1 MPILEPSQ
9 LVVGELYT
17 VLSKVPP
24 IQTYTQNFS
33 HVTPDGSAAFHTED
47 GKIVEYMKDTH
58 YFFKDGDKNIR
69 TQKAILNMQ
78 HASNENLPSYAKVA
92 EEQFGENL
100 EQKLNRMNGLGGS
113 SRRRK
118 NRKSR
123 MSRKNRKSRTT
134 RKNRKSRKS
143 RSNTRRR

>member
-1 MPILEPSQ
+1 MPILEPGQ

-17 VLSKVPP
+17 VLSKIPP

-47 GKIVEYMKDTH
+47 GKIVEYMKDKH

-69 TQKAILNMQ
+69 TQKAILTMQ
-78 HASNENLPSYAKVA
+78 HASNENLPSYGYT
-92 EEQFGENL
+92 EETL
-100 EQKLNRMNGLGGS
+100 EERMNRMNGL
-113 SRRRK
+113 RK
-118 NRKSR
+118 
-123 MSRKNRKSRTT
+123 

-143 RSNTRRR
+143 RKTRKSRKNRNTRKNRKNRTNRTTRRR

>member
-17 VLSKVPP
+17 VLSRVPP

-47 GKIVEYMKDTH
+47 GKIVEYLKDNH

-78 HASNENLPSYAKVA
+78 HASNANLPSYVNVA
-92 EEQFGENL
+92 EKQFGETL
-100 EQKLNRMNGLGGS
+100 EQKMNRMNGLG
-113 SRRRK
+113 RRRK

-123 MSRKNRKSRTT
+123 NT
-134 RKNRKSRKS
+134 RKNRKNRATRKN
-143 RSNTRRR
+143 RNNRKNRNTRKNRK

>member
-9 LVVGELYT
+9 LAVGELYT
-17 VLSKVPP
+17 ILSKVPP

-33 HVTPDGSAAFHTED
+33 HVTPDGSAAFHTAD
-47 GKIVEYMKDTH
+47 GKIVEYMKDNH

-78 HASNENLPSYAKVA
+78 HASNANLPSYGYS
-92 EEQFGENL
+92 EETLDE
-100 EQKLNRMNGLGGS
+100 KMNRMNGLG
-113 SRRRK
+113 RRRK

-123 MSRKNRKSRTT
+123 TSRKNRKSRKNRNNRKNRNT
-134 RKNRKSRKS
+134 RKNRK
-143 RSNTRRR
+143 